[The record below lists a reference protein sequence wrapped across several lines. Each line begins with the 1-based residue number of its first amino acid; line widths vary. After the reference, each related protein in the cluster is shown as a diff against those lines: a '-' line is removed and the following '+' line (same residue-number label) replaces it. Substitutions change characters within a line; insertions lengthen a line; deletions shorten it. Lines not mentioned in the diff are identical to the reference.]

1 MTVEQNFHPVQAA
14 IHVDEAGYINLGQV
28 AKGKS
33 YRLLVND
40 TGQILLDPI
49 DHLPEQEKWFWQ
61 NEVALNSV
69 QRGITQVATGD
80 RQQLGS
86 FAQYA
91 DLEIDD

>member
-14 IHVDEAGYINLGQV
+14 IQIDEAGYINLGQV

-33 YRLLVND
+33 YRLLISD

-49 DHLPEQEKWFWQ
+49 DHLPEREQWLWLNK
-61 NEVALNSV
+61 VALNSV
-69 QRGITQVATGD
+69 QRGVTQVAAGE
-80 RQQLGS
+80 RQHLGS
-86 FAQYA
+86 FAQHA

>member
-1 MTVEQNFHPVQAA
+1 MTVEQNFHPVQSA
-14 IHVDEAGYINLGQV
+14 IQVDEAGYINLGQAV
-28 AKGKS
+28 KGKS

-40 TGQILLDPI
+40 AGQILLDPI
-49 DHLPEQEKWFWQ
+49 EHLPEREQWLWQ

-69 QRGITQVATGD
+69 QRGVTQVATGE
-80 RQQLGS
+80 RQHLGS